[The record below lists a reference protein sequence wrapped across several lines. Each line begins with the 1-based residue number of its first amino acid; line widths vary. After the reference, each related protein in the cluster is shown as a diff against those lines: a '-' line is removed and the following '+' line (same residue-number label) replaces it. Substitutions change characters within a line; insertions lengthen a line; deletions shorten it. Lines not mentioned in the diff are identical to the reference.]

1 MRARRYLS
9 SGNPDNARVAVFEK
23 AFDALVTTARGDT
36 RDALSAETT
45 QEYLESLGVNLE
57 NAEMFVVME
66 LVQAPSLGEITRQG
80 FVDGWKNTDISTFSK
95 TAQKAYI
102 KSQIAK
108 LSSDPVYFKKVYRHA
123 FIAGKEANQKSL
135 PLENA
140 IVFWQLLFS
149 PPGRAWKSANREWSS
164 LWEQF
169 LTSKWTRSV
178 NKDMWNMTLEFANKT
193 MEDEDLTFYSEEDSW
208 PAVVDEFVAW
218 YRKPDNME
226 VN

>member
-1 MRARRYLS
+1 MTS
-9 SGNPDNARVAVFEK
+9 S
-23 AFDALVTTARGDT
+23 RGDT
-36 RDALSAETT
+36 RDTLSAETT

-80 FVDGWKNTDISTFSK
+80 FVDGWKNTDVTTFSK
-95 TAQKAYI
+95 TAQKTYI
-102 KSQIAK
+102 RNQIAK
-108 LSSDPVYFKKVYRHA
+108 LSTDPVYFKKVYRHA

-140 IVFWQLLFS
+140 IIFWQLLFS
-149 PPGRAWKSANREWSS
+149 PPGRPWKSANRDWSA

-169 LTSKWTRSV
+169 LTAKWTRSV
-178 NKDMWNMTLEFANKT
+178 NKDMWNMTLEFAYKT
-193 MEDEDLTFYSEEDSW
+193 MDDEALAFYNEEDSW

-218 YRKPDNME
+218 YRKQDAMDLN
-226 VN
+226 

>member
-1 MRARRYLS
+1 M
-9 SGNPDNARVAVFEK
+9 
-23 AFDALVTTARGDT
+23 TTSRGDT
-36 RDALSAETT
+36 RDTLSAETT

-80 FVDGWKNTDISTFSK
+80 FVDGWKNTDLTSFSK
-95 TAQKAYI
+95 TSQKAFI
-102 KSQIAK
+102 RGQIAR
-108 LSSDPVYFKKVYRHA
+108 LSTDPSYFKRVYRHA

-149 PPGRAWKSANREWSS
+149 PPGRPWKSANRDWSA

-169 LTSKWTRSV
+169 LTAKWTRSV

-193 MEDEDLTFYSEEDSW
+193 MEDEALTFYNEEDSW
-208 PAVVDEFVAW
+208 PAVVDEFVSW
-218 YRKPDNME
+218 YRKSDAMDLN
-226 VN
+226 